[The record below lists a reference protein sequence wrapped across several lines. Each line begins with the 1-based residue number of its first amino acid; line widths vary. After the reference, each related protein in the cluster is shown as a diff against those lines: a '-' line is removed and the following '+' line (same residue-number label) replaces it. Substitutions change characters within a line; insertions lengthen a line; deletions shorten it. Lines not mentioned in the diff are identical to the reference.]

1 MTDNLRPV
9 ADEKSGQATNDPSEA
24 KSGGCCSP
32 SCCSTA
38 QAETTT
44 PVTVNLETARGSS

>member
-1 MTDNLRPV
+1 MTDNPRQV
-9 ADEKSGQATNDPSEA
+9 ADEQSGQATNDPGEA
-24 KSGGCCSP
+24 SSGGCCSP

-44 PVTVNLETARGSS
+44 PVTVNPETARCSS